1 MELWNSFVD
10 FMTSGWNFF
19 FALVNFAIL
28 AFFLVKFGKK
38 IAVNTIEGNRQKIS
52 RELDEAKAAE
62 ENAKHITETLVDMD
76 AENRSQCRDILEQ
89 ARESSLRS
97 AERSAQLS
105 CAHAES
111 IDREARQDALS
122 LRQQTMVEMRDENTE
137 ALLKDAGELLKGED
151 YAQRRSAMPE
161 HFIEQLE
168 ETLELTDSDRAKLRW
183 GEKLR
188 AKLSSPE
195 TLDGELIQRL
205 EALLSRETEGR
216 FSLETELDPSLIG
229 GLRLRLEDTVYD
241 GSLKFMLQ
249 RVGEE
254 LEEDESP
261 EEDLS
266 EYFQNRFSVASTRPG
281 CFQTGVVESLA
292 DGICRINGLSDVMA
306 GEMVRFDN
314 GLQGMVMDIEKNS
327 VSAVLLGNYEEI
339 HEGAQVRR
347 TSKVMEVP
355 VGEELI
361 GRVVDGLGR
370 PVDGRGPL
378 RTTQTRPVESPAPTI
393 IARKHVSVPLHTGIK
408 AIDALVPIGRG
419 QRELIIGDRKTG
431 KTSIAVDTIIN
442 QKGKDVVCIYV
453 AIGQKESTVAGIV
466 AKLRELGAMDY
477 CIVVSAKASDP
488 APMLYI
494 APYTGA
500 AMGEYLMYKGRHVLI
515 VYDDLSRH
523 AVAYRELSLLLHRP
537 PGREAYPGDVF
548 YLHSRLLERA
558 ACLNEENGGGSMTAL
573 PIVETQAGD
582 ISAYIPTNVISITDG
597 QIFLEEGLFNS
608 GVRPAINA
616 GLSVSRVGGDAQP
629 KAMKQFAS
637 RLRMDLAQHREL
649 ESFSQFGSD
658 LDKAT
663 RDALNR
669 GRKLT
674 ELLKQKRFDPRTV
687 AQEVVAIFAAN
698 EGYMD
703 DLETEQVSEFER
715 RLTDYAYEKAPELCR
730 DIDEGRKLDQEQIQ
744 ELRSLIEE
752 FKGDFRA

>member
-1 MELWNSFVD
+1 MG
-10 FMTSGWNFF
+10 GWNIW
-19 FALVNFAIL
+19 FALINFAIL
-28 AFFLVKFGKK
+28 VFFLVKFGKK
-38 IAVNTIEGNRQKIS
+38 IVINMIEGNRQKIS
-52 RELDEAKAAE
+52 QELDKAKEAG
-62 ENAKHITETLVDMD
+62 ENARQITQTLENMD
-76 AENRSQCRDILEQ
+76 AESRSQCDEILVQ
-89 ARESSLRS
+89 ARERSKRSMERSVEESRSRADSRLKEAEHDVTSLKQQALTQLRDQS
-97 AERSAQLS
+97 AE
-105 CAHAES
+105 
-111 IDREARQDALS
+111 S
-122 LRQQTMVEMRDENTE
+122 LVQETGK
-137 ALLKDAGELLKGED
+137 LLKSDR
-151 YAQRRSAMPE
+151 YARERSAMPQR
-161 HFIEQLE
+161 FVEQLE
-168 ETLELTDSDRAKLRW
+168 QMLELTESDTAKLRW
-183 GEKLR
+183 GDSLS
-188 AKLSSPE
+188 AKLWYTE
-195 TLDGELIQRL
+195 TLD
-205 EALLSRETEGR
+205 EALLKRIERLLSQKTGGR
-216 FSLETELDPSLIG
+216 FKLVTAADPSLIG
-229 GLRLRLEDTVYD
+229 GLRLKLEDTVYD
-241 GSLKFMLQ
+241 GSLEYMLQ

-254 LEEDESP
+254 LEEDDCP
-261 EEDLS
+261 KEEITV
-266 EYFQNRFSVASTRPG
+266 YFQKRFSEASTCPG

-292 DGICRINGLSDVMA
+292 DGICHITGLSDVMA
-306 GEMVRFDN
+306 GEMVRFEG
-314 GLQGMVMDIEKNS
+314 GLQGMVMDIEKNR
-327 VSAVLLGNYEEI
+327 VSAVLLGNYENI

-347 TSKVMEVP
+347 TGKVMEVP
-355 VGEELI
+355 VGEGLI

-378 RTTQTRPVESPAPTI
+378 QTTETRPVESPAPGI
-393 IARKHVSVPLHTGIK
+393 IARKPVSVPLHTGIK

-442 QKGKDVVCIYV
+442 QKGKDVICIYV
-453 AIGQKESTVAGIV
+453 AIGQKESTVAGIA

-477 CIVVSAKASDP
+477 SIIVSAKASDP

-515 VYDDLSRH
+515 VYDDLSHH
-523 AVAYRELSLLLHRP
+523 AVANRELSLLLHRP

-558 ACLNEENGGGSMTAL
+558 ACLNDENGGGSMTAL

-597 QIFLEEGLFNS
+597 QIFLEESLFNS

-637 RLRMDLAQHREL
+637 RLRMDLAQYREL

-663 RDALNR
+663 RDTLNR

-698 EGYMD
+698 EGFMD
-703 DLETEQVSEFER
+703 DLDTEKVPEFESG
-715 RLTDYAYEKAPELCR
+715 LTAYAYENAPELCR
-730 DIDEGRKLDQEQIQ
+730 AIDGGAKLDNEQIDR
-744 ELRSLIEE
+744 LRQVIQS
-752 FKGDFRA
+752 FKRDFTL

>member
-1 MELWNSFVD
+1 MG
-10 FMTSGWNFF
+10 GWNIVY
-19 FALVNFAIL
+19 ALINFAIL
-28 AFFLVKFGKK
+28 AFVLVKFGKK
-38 IAVNTIEGNRQKIS
+38 MVVNMINGNRQQIS
-52 RELDEAKAAE
+52 DALDAAKAAG
-62 ENAKHITETLVDMD
+62 ENAQHITETLEDIR
-76 AENRSQCRDILEQ
+76 AEGQAQSQEIVSQ
-89 ARESSLRS
+89 ARERS
-97 AERSAQLS
+97 AKSLSQSAQARQEL
-105 CAHAES
+105 AES
-111 IDREARQDALS
+111 RRKQTRQDALS
-122 LRQQTMVEMRDENTE
+122 LKRQVLGQLRDEKAE
-137 ALLKDAGELLKGED
+137 DILSEAGELLKGAD
-151 YAQRRSAMPE
+151 YAQARKAMPAR
-161 HFIEQLE
+161 FLKALE
-168 ETLELTDSDRAKLRW
+168 EKLALTDSDRARLRW
-183 GEKLR
+183 GEGLKATLTGAEEIDPELAGQVR
-188 AKLSSPE
+188 ALVERKAGTSVDFE
-195 TLDGELIQRL
+195 TR
-205 EALLSRETEGR
+205 TE
-216 FSLETELDPSLIG
+216 ESLIG
-229 GLRLRLEDTVYD
+229 GLRLQLGDTVYD
-241 GSLKFMLQ
+241 GSLSYMLDRLGQ
-249 RVGEE
+249 E
-254 LEEDESP
+254 LESQEDTG
-261 EEDLS
+261 EDLAV
-266 EYFQNRFSVASTRPG
+266 YFQEKLAAADKEPG
-281 CFQTGVVESLA
+281 CFQTGEVLSLA
-292 DGICRINGLSDVMA
+292 DGICRIAGLSDVMA
-306 GEMVRFDN
+306 GEMLQFDG
-314 GLQGMVMDIEKNS
+314 GLRGMVMDIEKNT
-327 VSAVLLGNYEEI
+327 VSAVLLGSYEEL

-347 TSKVMEVP
+347 TGKVMEVP

-370 PVDGRGPL
+370 PVDGRGAL
-378 RTTQTRPVESPAPTI
+378 LTTHTRPVESPAPGI
-393 IARKHVSVPLHTGIK
+393 IARKPVTVPLQTGIK

-442 QKGKDVVCIYV
+442 QKGKDVICIYV

-477 CIVVSAKASDP
+477 SIVVSAKASDP

-500 AMGEYLMYKGRHVLI
+500 AMGEYLMVQGKHVLI

-558 ACLNEENGGGSMTAL
+558 ACLNDENGGGSMTAL

-616 GLSVSRVGGDAQP
+616 GLSVSRVGGAAQP

-649 ESFSQFGSD
+649 ESFAQFGSD

-674 ELLKQKRFDPRTV
+674 ELLKQKRYDPRTV
-687 AQEVVAIFAAN
+687 AEQVVAIFAAN

-703 DLETEQVSEFER
+703 DLDTEKVPEFEQG
-715 RLTDYAYEKAPELCR
+715 LTAYAYAQASDLCQA
-730 DIDEGRKLDQEQIQ
+730 IESGAKLDQNQIGQ
-744 ELRSLIEE
+744 LRELIEE
-752 FKGDFRA
+752 FKKDFS

>member
-1 MELWNSFVD
+1 MG
-10 FMTSGWNFF
+10 GWNIVY
-19 FALVNFAIL
+19 ALINFAIL
-28 AFFLVKFGKK
+28 AFVLVKLGKK
-38 IAVNTIEGNRQKIS
+38 MVVNMINGNRQQIS
-52 RELDEAKAAE
+52 DALDAAKAAG
-62 ENAKHITETLVDMD
+62 ENAQHITETLEDIR
-76 AENRSQCRDILEQ
+76 AEGQAQSQEIVSQ
-89 ARESSLRS
+89 AR
-97 AERSAQLS
+97 ERSAQSLS
-105 CAHAES
+105 QSAQARQELAES
-111 IDREARQDALS
+111 RRKQTRQDALS
-122 LRQQTMVEMRDENTE
+122 MKRQVLGQLRDEE
-137 ALLKDAGELLKGED
+137 AADILSEAGELLKGAD
-151 YAQRRSAMPE
+151 YAQARRAMPE
-161 HFIEQLE
+161 RFLEVLEQKL
-168 ETLELTDSDRAKLRW
+168 TLTDSDRARLRW
-183 GEKLR
+183 GEGLKATLTGAEEIDPEIAGQVR
-188 AKLSSPE
+188 ALVERKAGTSVDFE
-195 TLDGELIQRL
+195 TR
-205 EALLSRETEGR
+205 TE
-216 FSLETELDPSLIG
+216 ESLIG
-229 GLRLRLEDTVYD
+229 GLRLQLGDTVYD
-241 GSLKFMLQ
+241 GSLSYMLDRLGQ
-249 RVGEE
+249 E
-254 LEEDESP
+254 LESQEDTG
-261 EEDLS
+261 EDLAV
-266 EYFQNRFSVASTRPG
+266 YFQEKLAAADKEPG
-281 CFQTGVVESLA
+281 CFQTGEVLSLA
-292 DGICRINGLSDVMA
+292 DGICRIAGLSDVMA
-306 GEMVRFDN
+306 GEMLQFDG
-314 GLQGMVMDIEKNS
+314 GLRGMVMDIEKNT
-327 VSAVLLGNYEEI
+327 VSAVLLGSYEEL

-347 TSKVMEVP
+347 TGKVMEVP

-370 PVDGRGPL
+370 PVDGRGAL
-378 RTTQTRPVESPAPTI
+378 LTTHTRPVESPAPGI
-393 IARKHVSVPLHTGIK
+393 IARKPVTVPLQTGIK

-442 QKGKDVVCIYV
+442 QKGKDVICIYV

-477 CIVVSAKASDP
+477 SIVVSAKASDP

-500 AMGEYLMYKGRHVLI
+500 AMGEYLMYQGKHVLI

-558 ACLNEENGGGSMTAL
+558 ACLNDENGGGSMTAL

-597 QIFLEEGLFNS
+597 QIFLEEGLFNA

-616 GLSVSRVGGDAQP
+616 GLSVSRVGGAAQP

-649 ESFSQFGSD
+649 ESFAQFGSD

-674 ELLKQKRFDPRTV
+674 ELLKQKRYDPRTV
-687 AQEVVAIFAAN
+687 AEQVVAIFAAN

-703 DLETEQVSEFER
+703 DLDTGKVPEFEQG
-715 RLTDYAYEKAPELCR
+715 LTAYAYAQASDLCQA
-730 DIDEGRKLDQEQIQ
+730 IESGAKLDQNQIGQ
-744 ELRSLIEE
+744 LRELIEE
-752 FKGDFRA
+752 FKKDFS

>member
-1 MELWNSFVD
+1 MG
-10 FMTSGWNFF
+10 GWNIVY
-19 FALVNFAIL
+19 ALINFAIL
-28 AFFLVKFGKK
+28 AFVLVKFGKK
-38 IAVNTIEGNRQKIS
+38 MVVNMINGNRQQIS
-52 RELDEAKAAE
+52 DALDAAKAAG
-62 ENAKHITETLVDMD
+62 ENAQHITETLEDIR
-76 AENRSQCRDILEQ
+76 AEGQAQSQEIVSQ
-89 ARESSLRS
+89 ARERS
-97 AERSAQLS
+97 AKSLSQSAQARQEL
-105 CAHAES
+105 AES
-111 IDREARQDALS
+111 RRKQTRQDALS
-122 LRQQTMVEMRDENTE
+122 LKRQVLGQLRDEKAE
-137 ALLKDAGELLKGED
+137 DILSEAGELLKGAD
-151 YAQRRSAMPE
+151 YAQARKAMPAR
-161 HFIEQLE
+161 FLKALE
-168 ETLELTDSDRAKLRW
+168 EKLALTDSDRARLRW
-183 GEKLR
+183 GEGLKATLTGAEEIDPELAGQVR
-188 AKLSSPE
+188 ALVERKAGTSVDFE
-195 TLDGELIQRL
+195 TR
-205 EALLSRETEGR
+205 TE
-216 FSLETELDPSLIG
+216 ESLIG
-229 GLRLRLEDTVYD
+229 GLRLQLGDTVYD
-241 GSLKFMLQ
+241 GSLSYMLSRLSQ
-249 RVGEE
+249 E
-254 LEEDESP
+254 LESQEDTG
-261 EEDLS
+261 EDLAV
-266 EYFQNRFSVASTRPG
+266 YFQEKLAAADREPG
-281 CFQTGVVESLA
+281 CFQTGVVLSLA
-292 DGICRINGLSDVMA
+292 DGICRIAGLSDVMA
-306 GEMVRFDN
+306 GEMLQFEG
-314 GLQGMVMDIEKNS
+314 GLRGMVMDIEKDT
-327 VSAVLLGNYEEI
+327 VSAVLLGSYEEL

-347 TSKVMEVP
+347 TGKVMEVP

-370 PVDGRGPL
+370 PVDGRGAL
-378 RTTQTRPVESPAPTI
+378 LTTHTRPVESPAPGI
-393 IARKHVSVPLHTGIK
+393 IARKPVTVPLQTGIK

-431 KTSIAVDTIIN
+431 KTAIAVDTIIN
-442 QKGKDVVCIYV
+442 QKGKDVICIYV

-477 CIVVSAKASDP
+477 SIVVSAKASDP

-500 AMGEYLMYKGRHVLI
+500 AMGEYLMYQGKHVLI

-558 ACLNEENGGGSMTAL
+558 ACLNDENGGGSMTAL

-616 GLSVSRVGGDAQP
+616 GLSVSRVGGAAQP

-649 ESFSQFGSD
+649 ESFAQFGSD

-674 ELLKQKRFDPRTV
+674 ELLKQKRYDPRTV
-687 AQEVVAIFAAN
+687 AEQVVAIFAAN

-703 DLETEQVSEFER
+703 DLDTGKVPEFER
-715 RLTDYAYEKAPELCR
+715 GLTAYAYAQASDLCQA
-730 DIDEGRKLDQEQIQ
+730 IESGAKLDQNQIGQ
-744 ELRSLIEE
+744 LRELIEE
-752 FKGDFRA
+752 FKKDFS

>member
-1 MELWNSFVD
+1 MG
-10 FMTSGWNFF
+10 GWNIVY
-19 FALVNFAIL
+19 ALINFAIL
-28 AFFLVKFGKK
+28 AFVLVKFGKK
-38 IAVNTIEGNRQKIS
+38 MVVNMINGNRQQIS
-52 RELDEAKAAE
+52 DALDAAKAAG
-62 ENAKHITETLVDMD
+62 ENAQHITETLEDIR
-76 AENRSQCRDILEQ
+76 AEGQAQSQEIVSQ
-89 ARESSLRS
+89 ARERS
-97 AERSAQLS
+97 AKSLSQSAQARQEL
-105 CAHAES
+105 AES
-111 IDREARQDALS
+111 RRKQTRQDALS
-122 LRQQTMVEMRDENTE
+122 LKRQVLGQLRDEKAE
-137 ALLKDAGELLKGED
+137 DILSEAGELLKGAD
-151 YAQRRSAMPE
+151 YAQARKAMPAR
-161 HFIEQLE
+161 FLKALE
-168 ETLELTDSDRAKLRW
+168 EKLALTDSDRARLRW
-183 GEKLR
+183 GEGLKATLTGAEEIDPELAGQVR
-188 AKLSSPE
+188 ALVERKAGTSVDFE
-195 TLDGELIQRL
+195 TR
-205 EALLSRETEGR
+205 TE
-216 FSLETELDPSLIG
+216 ESLIG
-229 GLRLRLEDTVYD
+229 GLRLQLGDTVYD
-241 GSLKFMLQ
+241 GSLSYMLSRLGQ
-249 RVGEE
+249 E
-254 LEEDESP
+254 LESQEDTG
-261 EEDLS
+261 EDLAV
-266 EYFQNRFSVASTRPG
+266 YFQEKLAAADREPG
-281 CFQTGVVESLA
+281 CFQTGVVLSLA
-292 DGICRINGLSDVMA
+292 DGICRIAGLSDVMA
-306 GEMVRFDN
+306 GEMLQFEG
-314 GLQGMVMDIEKNS
+314 GLRGMVMDIEKNT
-327 VSAVLLGNYEEI
+327 VSAVLLGSYEEL

-347 TSKVMEVP
+347 TGKVMEVP

-370 PVDGRGPL
+370 PVDGRGAL
-378 RTTQTRPVESPAPTI
+378 LTTHTRPVESPAPGI
-393 IARKHVSVPLHTGIK
+393 IARKPVTVPLQTGIK

-431 KTSIAVDTIIN
+431 KTAIAVDTIIN
-442 QKGKDVVCIYV
+442 QKGKDVICIYV

-477 CIVVSAKASDP
+477 SIVVSAKASDP

-500 AMGEYLMYKGRHVLI
+500 AMGEYLMYQGKHVLI

-558 ACLNEENGGGSMTAL
+558 ACLNDENGGGSMTAL

-616 GLSVSRVGGDAQP
+616 GLSVSRVGGAAQP

-649 ESFSQFGSD
+649 ESFAQFGSD

-674 ELLKQKRFDPRTV
+674 ELLKQKRYDPRTV
-687 AQEVVAIFAAN
+687 AEQVVAIFAAN

-703 DLETEQVSEFER
+703 DLDTGKVPEFER
-715 RLTDYAYEKAPELCR
+715 GLTAYAYAQASDLCQA
-730 DIDEGRKLDQEQIQ
+730 IESGAKLDQNQIGQ
-744 ELRSLIEE
+744 LRELIEE
-752 FKGDFRA
+752 FKKDFS

>member
-1 MELWNSFVD
+1 MG
-10 FMTSGWNFF
+10 GWNIVY
-19 FALVNFAIL
+19 ALINFAIL
-28 AFFLVKFGKK
+28 AFVLVKFGKK
-38 IAVNTIEGNRQKIS
+38 MVVNMINGNRQQIS
-52 RELDEAKAAE
+52 DALDAAKAAG
-62 ENAKHITETLVDMD
+62 ENAQHITETLEDIR
-76 AENRSQCRDILEQ
+76 AEGQAQSQEIVSQ
-89 ARESSLRS
+89 ARERS
-97 AERSAQLS
+97 AKSLSQSAQARQEL
-105 CAHAES
+105 AES
-111 IDREARQDALS
+111 RRKQTRQDALS
-122 LRQQTMVEMRDENTE
+122 LKRQVLGQLRDEKAE
-137 ALLKDAGELLKGED
+137 DILSEAGELLKGAD
-151 YAQRRSAMPE
+151 YAQARKAMPAR
-161 HFIEQLE
+161 FLKALE
-168 ETLELTDSDRAKLRW
+168 EKLALTDSDRARLRW
-183 GEKLR
+183 GEGLKATLTGAEEIDPELAGQVR
-188 AKLSSPE
+188 ALVERKAGTSVDFE
-195 TLDGELIQRL
+195 TR
-205 EALLSRETEGR
+205 TE
-216 FSLETELDPSLIG
+216 ESLIG
-229 GLRLRLEDTVYD
+229 GLRLQLGDTVYD
-241 GSLKFMLQ
+241 GSLSYMLRRLGQ
-249 RVGEE
+249 E
-254 LEEDESP
+254 LESQEDTG
-261 EEDLS
+261 EDLAV
-266 EYFQNRFSVASTRPG
+266 YFQEKLAAADREPG
-281 CFQTGVVESLA
+281 CFQTGVVLSLA
-292 DGICRINGLSDVMA
+292 DGICRIAGLSDVMA
-306 GEMVRFDN
+306 GEMLQFEG
-314 GLQGMVMDIEKNS
+314 GLRGMVMDIEKDT
-327 VSAVLLGNYEEI
+327 VSAVLLGSYEEL

-347 TSKVMEVP
+347 TGKVMEVP

-370 PVDGRGPL
+370 PVDGRGAL
-378 RTTQTRPVESPAPTI
+378 LTTHTRPVESPAPGI
-393 IARKHVSVPLHTGIK
+393 IARKPVTVPLQTGIK

-431 KTSIAVDTIIN
+431 KTAIAVDTIIN
-442 QKGKDVVCIYV
+442 QKGKDVICIYV

-477 CIVVSAKASDP
+477 SIVVSAKASDP

-500 AMGEYLMYKGRHVLI
+500 AMGEYLMYQGKHVLI

-558 ACLNEENGGGSMTAL
+558 ACLNDENGGGSMTAL

-616 GLSVSRVGGDAQP
+616 GLSVSRVGGAAQP

-649 ESFSQFGSD
+649 ESFAQFGSD

-674 ELLKQKRFDPRTV
+674 ELLKQKRYDPRTV
-687 AQEVVAIFAAN
+687 AEQVVAIFAAN

-703 DLETEQVSEFER
+703 DLDTEKVPEFER
-715 RLTDYAYEKAPELCR
+715 GLTAYAYAQASDLCQA
-730 DIDEGRKLDQEQIQ
+730 IESGAKLNQDQIGQ
-744 ELRSLIEE
+744 LRELIEE
-752 FKGDFRA
+752 FKKDFS

>member
-1 MELWNSFVD
+1 MG
-10 FMTSGWNFF
+10 GWNIVY
-19 FALVNFAIL
+19 ALINFAIL
-28 AFFLVKFGKK
+28 AFVLVKFGKK
-38 IAVNTIEGNRQKIS
+38 MVVNMINGNRQQIS
-52 RELDEAKAAE
+52 DALDAAKAAGE
-62 ENAKHITETLVDMD
+62 IAQHITETLEDIR
-76 AENRSQCRDILEQ
+76 AEGQAQSQEIVSQ
-89 ARESSLRS
+89 ARERS
-97 AERSAQLS
+97 AKSLSQSAQARQEL
-105 CAHAES
+105 AES
-111 IDREARQDALS
+111 RRKQTRQDALS
-122 LRQQTMVEMRDENTE
+122 LKRQVLGQLRDEKAE
-137 ALLKDAGELLKGED
+137 DILSEAGELLKGAD
-151 YAQRRSAMPE
+151 YAQARKAMPAR
-161 HFIEQLE
+161 FLKALE
-168 ETLELTDSDRAKLRW
+168 EKLALTDSDRARLRW
-183 GEKLR
+183 GEGLKATLTGAEEIDPEIAGQVR
-188 AKLSSPE
+188 ALVERKAGTSVDFE
-195 TLDGELIQRL
+195 TR
-205 EALLSRETEGR
+205 TE
-216 FSLETELDPSLIG
+216 ESLIG
-229 GLRLRLEDTVYD
+229 GLRLQLGDTVYD
-241 GSLKFMLQ
+241 GSLSYMLSRLGQ
-249 RVGEE
+249 E
-254 LEEDESP
+254 LESQEDTG
-261 EEDLS
+261 EDLAV
-266 EYFQNRFSVASTRPG
+266 YFQEKLAAADREPG
-281 CFQTGVVESLA
+281 CFQTGVVLSLA
-292 DGICRINGLSDVMA
+292 DGICRIAGLSDVMA
-306 GEMVRFDN
+306 GEMLQFEG
-314 GLQGMVMDIEKNS
+314 GLRGMVMDIEKNT
-327 VSAVLLGNYEEI
+327 VSAVLLGSYEEL

-347 TSKVMEVP
+347 TGKVMEVP

-370 PVDGRGPL
+370 PVDGRGAL
-378 RTTQTRPVESPAPTI
+378 LTTHTRPVESPAPGI
-393 IARKHVSVPLHTGIK
+393 IARKPVTVPLQTGIK

-431 KTSIAVDTIIN
+431 KTAIAVDTIIN
-442 QKGKDVVCIYV
+442 QKGKDVICIYV

-477 CIVVSAKASDP
+477 SIVVSAKASDP

-500 AMGEYLMYKGRHVLI
+500 AMGEYLMYQGKHVLI

-558 ACLNEENGGGSMTAL
+558 ACLNDENGGGSMTAL

-616 GLSVSRVGGDAQP
+616 GLSVSRVGGAAQP

-649 ESFSQFGSD
+649 ESFAQFGSD

-674 ELLKQKRFDPRTV
+674 ELLKQKRYDPRTV
-687 AQEVVAIFAAN
+687 AEQVVAIFAAN

-703 DLETEQVSEFER
+703 DLDTGKVPEFER
-715 RLTDYAYEKAPELCR
+715 GLTAYAYAQASDLCQA
-730 DIDEGRKLDQEQIQ
+730 IESGAKLDQDQIGQ
-744 ELRSLIEE
+744 LRELIEE
-752 FKGDFRA
+752 FKKDFS

>member
-1 MELWNSFVD
+1 MG
-10 FMTSGWNFF
+10 GWNIVY
-19 FALVNFAIL
+19 ALINFAIL
-28 AFFLVKFGKK
+28 AFVLVKFGKK
-38 IAVNTIEGNRQKIS
+38 MVVNMINGNRQQIS
-52 RELDEAKAAE
+52 DALDAAKAAG
-62 ENAKHITETLVDMD
+62 ENAQHITETLEDIR
-76 AENRSQCRDILEQ
+76 AEGQAQSQEIVSQ
-89 ARESSLRS
+89 ARERS
-97 AERSAQLS
+97 AKSLSQSAQARQEL
-105 CAHAES
+105 AES
-111 IDREARQDALS
+111 RRKQTRQDALS
-122 LRQQTMVEMRDENTE
+122 LKRQVLGQLRDEKAE
-137 ALLKDAGELLKGED
+137 DILSEAGELLKGAD
-151 YAQRRSAMPE
+151 YAQARKAMPAR
-161 HFIEQLE
+161 FLKALE
-168 ETLELTDSDRAKLRW
+168 EKLALTDSDRARLRW
-183 GEKLR
+183 GEGLKATLTGAEEIDPELAGQVR
-188 AKLSSPE
+188 ALVERKAGTSVDFE
-195 TLDGELIQRL
+195 TR
-205 EALLSRETEGR
+205 TE
-216 FSLETELDPSLIG
+216 ESLIG
-229 GLRLRLEDTVYD
+229 GLRLQLGDTVYD
-241 GSLKFMLQ
+241 GSLSYMLSRLSQ
-249 RVGEE
+249 E
-254 LEEDESP
+254 LESQEDTG
-261 EEDLS
+261 EDLAV
-266 EYFQNRFSVASTRPG
+266 YFQEKLAAADREPG
-281 CFQTGVVESLA
+281 CFQTGVVLSLA
-292 DGICRINGLSDVMA
+292 DGICRIAGLSDVMA
-306 GEMVRFDN
+306 GEMLQFEG
-314 GLQGMVMDIEKNS
+314 GLRGMVMDIEKNT
-327 VSAVLLGNYEEI
+327 VSAVLLGSYEEL

-347 TSKVMEVP
+347 TGKVMEVP

-370 PVDGRGPL
+370 PVDGRGAL
-378 RTTQTRPVESPAPTI
+378 LTTHTRPVESPAPGI
-393 IARKHVSVPLHTGIK
+393 IARKPVTVPLQTGIK

-431 KTSIAVDTIIN
+431 KTAIAVDTIIN
-442 QKGKDVVCIYV
+442 QKGKDVICIYV

-477 CIVVSAKASDP
+477 SIVVSAKASDP

-500 AMGEYLMYKGRHVLI
+500 AMGEYLMYQGKHVLI

-558 ACLNEENGGGSMTAL
+558 ACLNDENGGGSMTAL

-616 GLSVSRVGGDAQP
+616 GLSVSRVGGAAQP

-649 ESFSQFGSD
+649 ESFAQFGSD

-674 ELLKQKRFDPRTV
+674 ELLKQKRYDPRTV
-687 AQEVVAIFAAN
+687 AEQVVAIFAAN

-703 DLETEQVSEFER
+703 DLDTGKVPEFER
-715 RLTDYAYEKAPELCR
+715 GLTAYAYAQASDLCQA
-730 DIDEGRKLDQEQIQ
+730 IESGAKLDQDQIGQ
-744 ELRSLIEE
+744 LRELIEE
-752 FKGDFRA
+752 FKKDFS

>member
-1 MELWNSFVD
+1 MG
-10 FMTSGWNFF
+10 GWNIVY
-19 FALVNFAIL
+19 ALINFAIL
-28 AFFLVKFGKK
+28 AFVLVKFGKK
-38 IAVNTIEGNRQKIS
+38 MVVNMINGNRQQIS
-52 RELDEAKAAE
+52 DALDAAKAAG
-62 ENAKHITETLVDMD
+62 ENAQHITETLEDIR
-76 AENRSQCRDILEQ
+76 AEGQAQSQEIVSQ
-89 ARESSLRS
+89 AR
-97 AERSAQLS
+97 ERSAQSLS
-105 CAHAES
+105 QSAQARQELAES
-111 IDREARQDALS
+111 RRKQTRQDALS
-122 LRQQTMVEMRDENTE
+122 MKRQVLGQLRDEE
-137 ALLKDAGELLKGED
+137 AADILAEAGELLKGAD
-151 YAQRRSAMPE
+151 YAQARRAMPE
-161 HFIEQLE
+161 RFLEVLEQKL
-168 ETLELTDSDRAKLRW
+168 TLTDSDRARLRW
-183 GEKLR
+183 GEGLKATLTGAEEIDPEIAGQVR
-188 AKLSSPE
+188 ALVERKAGTSVDFE
-195 TLDGELIQRL
+195 TR
-205 EALLSRETEGR
+205 TE
-216 FSLETELDPSLIG
+216 ESLIG
-229 GLRLRLEDTVYD
+229 GLRLQLGDTVYD
-241 GSLKFMLQ
+241 GSLSYMLDRLGQ
-249 RVGEE
+249 E
-254 LEEDESP
+254 LESQEDTG
-261 EEDLS
+261 EDLAV
-266 EYFQNRFSVASTRPG
+266 YFQEKLAAADKEPG
-281 CFQTGVVESLA
+281 CFQTGVVLSLA
-292 DGICRINGLSDVMA
+292 DGICRIAGLSDVMA
-306 GEMVRFDN
+306 GEMLQFDG
-314 GLQGMVMDIEKNS
+314 GLRGMVMDIEKNS
-327 VSAVLLGNYEEI
+327 VSAVLLGSCEEV

-347 TSKVMEVP
+347 TGKVMEVP

-370 PVDGRGPL
+370 PVDGRGAL
-378 RTTQTRPVESPAPTI
+378 LTTHTRPVESPAPGI
-393 IARKHVSVPLHTGIK
+393 IARKPVTVPLQTGIK

-442 QKGKDVVCIYV
+442 QKGKDVICIYV

-477 CIVVSAKASDP
+477 SIVVSAKASDP

-500 AMGEYLMYKGRHVLI
+500 AMGEYLMYQGKHVLI

-558 ACLNEENGGGSMTAL
+558 ACLNDENGGGSMTAL

-597 QIFLEEGLFNS
+597 QIFLEEGLFNA

-616 GLSVSRVGGDAQP
+616 GLSVSRVGGAAQP

-649 ESFSQFGSD
+649 ESFAQFGSD

-674 ELLKQKRFDPRTV
+674 ELLKQKRYDPRTV
-687 AQEVVAIFAAN
+687 AEQVVAIFAAN

-703 DLETEQVSEFER
+703 DLDTEKVPAFEQG
-715 RLTDYAYEKAPELCR
+715 LTAYAYEQASDLCQV
-730 DIDEGRKLDQEQIQ
+730 IENGAKLDQEQI
-744 ELRSLIEE
+744 ERLRQVIEE
-752 FKGDFRA
+752 FKRNFS

>member
-1 MELWNSFVD
+1 MG
-10 FMTSGWNFF
+10 GWNIY
-19 FALVNFAIL
+19 FALINFAIL
-28 AFFLVKFGKK
+28 VFFLVKFGKK
-38 IAVNTIEGNRQKIS
+38 IVVDMIEGNRQKIS
-52 RELDEAKAAE
+52 RELDEAKAAG
-62 ENAKHITETLVDMD
+62 ENAKHITETLEDMD
-76 AENRSQCRDILEQ
+76 AQNKSQCQEILDE
-89 ARESSLRS
+89 AKERSRRSIDRS
-97 AERSAQLS
+97 AEESREQ
-105 CAHAES
+105 AES
-111 IDREARQDALS
+111 RMKEAEHDVLS
-122 LRQQTMVEMRDENTE
+122 LKQQAMTELRNESTETLLADTVEM
-137 ALLKDAGELLKGED
+137 LKSDD
-151 YAQRRSAMPE
+151 YAAKRDAMPE
-161 HFIEQLE
+161 RFVKQLE
-168 ETLELTDSDRAKLRW
+168 EMLELTDSDSAKLRW
-183 GEKLR
+183 GDSLKGKLCS
-188 AKLSSPE
+188 AKP
-195 TLDGELIQRL
+195 LD
-205 EALLSRETEGR
+205 EALVQKIRSLVDAKTEGK
-216 FSLETELDPSLIG
+216 FSLDVKVDPKLIG
-229 GLRLRLEDTVYD
+229 GVRFQLEDTVYD
-241 GSLKFMLQ
+241 GSLSYMLR

-254 LEEDESP
+254 LEADECPKEDIAV
-261 EEDLS
+261 
-266 EYFQNRFSVASTRPG
+266 YFQDKFQSASTQPG
-281 CFQTGVVESLA
+281 CFQTGIVESLA
-292 DGICRINGLSDVMA
+292 DGICHISGLSDVMA
-306 GEMVRFDN
+306 GEMVSFDG
-314 GLQGMVMDIEKNS
+314 GLQGMVMDIERNR
-327 VSAVLLGNYEEI
+327 VSAVLLGNYENI

-347 TSKVMEVP
+347 TGKVMEVP
-355 VGEELI
+355 VGEGLI

-378 RTTQTRPVESPAPTI
+378 QTSQTRPVESPAPGI
-393 IARKHVSVPLHTGIK
+393 IARKPVSVPLHTGIK

-442 QKGKDVVCIYV
+442 QKGKDVICIYV

-477 CIVVSAKASDP
+477 SIVVSAKASDP

-515 VYDDLSRH
+515 VYDDLSHH

-558 ACLNEENGGGSMTAL
+558 ACLNDENGGGSMTAL

-597 QIFLEEGLFNS
+597 QIFLEESLFNS

-698 EGYMD
+698 EGFMD
-703 DLETEQVSEFER
+703 DLETQQVPEFER
-715 RLTDYAYEKAPELCR
+715 RLTDYAYEKAPELCSA
-730 DIDEGRKLDQEQIQ
+730 IDGGQKLDKEQIAQ
-744 ELRSLIEE
+744 LRQVVEN
-752 FKGDFRA
+752 FKGDFRP

>member
-1 MELWNSFVD
+1 MG
-10 FMTSGWNFF
+10 GWNIVY
-19 FALVNFAIL
+19 ALINFAIL
-28 AFFLVKFGKK
+28 AFVLVKFGKK
-38 IAVNTIEGNRQKIS
+38 MVVNMINGNRQQIS
-52 RELDEAKAAE
+52 DALDAAKAAG
-62 ENAKHITETLVDMD
+62 ENAQHITETLEDIR
-76 AENRSQCRDILEQ
+76 AEGQAQSQEIVSQ
-89 ARESSLRS
+89 ARERS
-97 AERSAQLS
+97 AKSLSQSAQARQEL
-105 CAHAES
+105 AES
-111 IDREARQDALS
+111 RRKQTRQDALS
-122 LRQQTMVEMRDENTE
+122 LKRQVLGQLRDEKAE
-137 ALLKDAGELLKGED
+137 DILSEAGELLKGAD
-151 YAQRRSAMPE
+151 YAQARKAMPAR
-161 HFIEQLE
+161 FLKALE
-168 ETLELTDSDRAKLRW
+168 EKLALTDSDRARLRW
-183 GEKLR
+183 GEGLKATLTGAEEIDPELAGQVR
-188 AKLSSPE
+188 ALVERKAGTSVDFE
-195 TLDGELIQRL
+195 TR
-205 EALLSRETEGR
+205 TE
-216 FSLETELDPSLIG
+216 ESLIG
-229 GLRLRLEDTVYD
+229 GLRLQLGDTVYD
-241 GSLKFMLQ
+241 GSLSYMLSRLSQ
-249 RVGEE
+249 E
-254 LEEDESP
+254 LESQEDTG
-261 EEDLS
+261 EDLAV
-266 EYFQNRFSVASTRPG
+266 YFQEKLAAADREPG
-281 CFQTGVVESLA
+281 CFQTGVVLSLA
-292 DGICRINGLSDVMA
+292 DGICRIAGLSDVMA
-306 GEMVRFDN
+306 GEMLQFEG
-314 GLQGMVMDIEKNS
+314 GLRGMVMDIEKDT
-327 VSAVLLGNYEEI
+327 VSAVLLGSYEEL

-347 TSKVMEVP
+347 TGKVMEVP

-370 PVDGRGPL
+370 PVDGRGAL
-378 RTTQTRPVESPAPTI
+378 LTTHTRPVESPAPGI
-393 IARKHVSVPLHTGIK
+393 IARKPVTVPLQTGIK

-431 KTSIAVDTIIN
+431 KTAIAVDTIIN
-442 QKGKDVVCIYV
+442 QKGKDVICIYV

-477 CIVVSAKASDP
+477 SIVVSAKASDP

-500 AMGEYLMYKGRHVLI
+500 AMGEYLMYQGKHVLI

-558 ACLNEENGGGSMTAL
+558 ACLNDENGGGSMTAL

-616 GLSVSRVGGDAQP
+616 GLSVSRVGGAAQP

-649 ESFSQFGSD
+649 ESFAQFGSD

-674 ELLKQKRFDPRTV
+674 ELLKQKRYDPRTV
-687 AQEVVAIFAAN
+687 AEQVVAIFAAN

-703 DLETEQVSEFER
+703 DLDTGKVPEFEQG
-715 RLTDYAYEKAPELCR
+715 LTAYAYAQASDLCQA
-730 DIDEGRKLDQEQIQ
+730 IESGAKLDQNQIGQ
-744 ELRSLIEE
+744 LRELIEE
-752 FKGDFRA
+752 FKKDFS